1 MYILGEK
8 IVTIK
13 CYNIKKGAIMK
24 KILFFTI
31 LAAFFSSG
39 CNESAVVSAIED
51 IHTKKHFCKNPRPHI
66 CPMIYAP
73 VCGKPTYKTYSN
85 GCSACADIHVKYYIK
100 GKCK

>member
-1 MYILGEK
+1 
-8 IVTIK
+8 
-13 CYNIKKGAIMK
+13 MK
-24 KILFFTI
+24 KILLFT
-31 LAAFFSSG
+31 AAIAFYFTG

-51 IHTKKHFCKNPRPHI
+51 IHVKKTFCKNPRPHI

-85 GCSACADIHVKYYIK
+85 GCSACSDVNVKYYIQ